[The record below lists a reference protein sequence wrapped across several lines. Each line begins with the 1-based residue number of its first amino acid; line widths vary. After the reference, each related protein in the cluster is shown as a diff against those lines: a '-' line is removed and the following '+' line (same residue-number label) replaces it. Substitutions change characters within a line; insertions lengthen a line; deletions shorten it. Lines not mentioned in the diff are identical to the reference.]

1 MHRLAL
7 CLTLCCLAVSV
18 QAAPAPVD
26 SAWFQKTTQA
36 LYDAVTSGD
45 PKPWDAAIA
54 SDCIYTSEDGLVQK
68 KDDLIQSIQPLP
80 KGFSG
85 GISLRD
91 FQVRQAGDAVVT
103 HYFSDEHEEVYG
115 QHLKTVY
122 VSTDTWAKR
131 DGKWQIV
138 ATHTTVVPRDEDAV
152 PVDAKAFVPLLG
164 TYKVSP
170 ESPSNYLV
178 FTKGDDLYGGRDQ
191 KSATRLIPLSP
202 LVYFQAGSIHTMIF
216 VMGAD
221 GHVDEVREIHK
232 YNELAYKR
240 VAGGA

>member
-1 MHRLAL
+1 MRTFLIFTAALA
-7 CLTLCCLAVSV
+7 SV
-18 QAAPAPVD
+18 AATAAPAAPD
-26 SAWFQKTTQA
+26 TAWFQKTTQA

-45 PKPWDAAIA
+45 PKPWDEAVA
-54 SDCIYTSEDGLVQK
+54 SDCLYTSEDGLVQA
-68 KDDLIQSIQPLP
+68 KDELIKSIQPLP

-85 GISLRD
+85 GITLRD

-115 QHLKTVY
+115 QHLKTTY

-131 DGKWQIV
+131 QGKWQMV

-152 PVDAKAFVPLLG
+152 PVDPKAFVPLLG

-170 ESPSNYLV
+170 ESPSNYVV
-178 FTKGDDLYGGRDQ
+178 FTKGDDLYGGRDE
-191 KSATRLIPLSP
+191 KTATRLIPLSP

-216 VMGAD
+216 VMGTD
-221 GHVDEVREIHK
+221 GRVDEVREIHK
-232 YNELAYKR
+232 YNELAYHR
-240 VAGGA
+240 VGSGA